1 MGTNYYLRSRKPV
14 RTTVTYEGDEH
25 GRLIGVRRKYAKC
38 HLCKLS
44 YGWKPL
50 MACDTEATVPGAR
63 FTSFKGM
70 MRFIRE
76 HVDEYMVHDEYDLF
90 GDDGHG
96 EISPDE
102 FERRVRDWGK
112 GFPCEPKSHRDM
124 GTTVDGEGFEFIYG
138 DFC

>member
-14 RTTVTYEGDEH
+14 RTVVTYEGDER
-25 GRLIGVRRKYAKC
+25 GRLIGVEREYATC

-44 YGWKPL
+44 YGWRPL
-50 MACDTEATVPGAR
+50 MACDEEATVPGAR

-76 HVDEYMVHDEYDLF
+76 HADEYMVHDEYDLL
-90 GDDGHG
+90 GDDEHG

-102 FERRVRDWGK
+102 FERRVRDWGR
-112 GFPCEPKSHRDM
+112 GFPREPKSHGGM
-124 GTTVDGEGFEFIYG
+124 GAAVDGEGFEFIHG
-138 DFC
+138 DFS

>member
-14 RTTVTYEGDEH
+14 RTVVTYEGDER
-25 GRLIGVRRKYAKC
+25 GRLIGVEREYATC

-44 YGWKPL
+44 YGWRPL
-50 MACDTEATVPGAR
+50 MACDEEATVPGAR

-76 HVDEYMVHDEYDLF
+76 HADEYMVHDEYDLL
-90 GDDGHG
+90 GDDEHG

-102 FERRVRDWGK
+102 FERRVRDWGR
-112 GFPCEPKSHRDM
+112 GFPREPKSHGSM
-124 GTTVDGEGFEFIYG
+124 GATVDGEGFEFMYG
-138 DFC
+138 DFA